1 MKTGDNNSNNKSS
14 NMTGGVATMRNE
26 SIGTLD
32 GDQITR
38 TSVRSLSENTY
49 DNFLQIDQEDATK
62 ILSNRNLRASARTN
76 ERQARRNSIMKS
88 LAVLDI
94 DDEETDLFPNP
105 ESTSFN
111 SECESVSGSISSCGS
126 ESSAAKQRRYLRR
139 GSVTKHKFEA
149 EVNGLQPNSLSLQLT
164 TSAED
169 EGVGGYANG
178 GDYGSDNSD
187 TELQRKRRYLRRGS
201 VTKYSLDAHV
211 SKIQPTSIMEN
222 KANNPRR
229 TLPPPPKPTSNRSV
243 HSEAT
248 TSASSSSGS
257 GSGSRPPMAPSHA
270 SSQSPRP
277 PSSANPNDASDSG
290 HAVRRRLKSSS
301 TSSSSSISSA
311 SKSKN
316 LDDSGHRRKSK
327 NLEDSDHSTTLKSK
341 NLDDSGHKKGGSL
354 SESEPESTN
363 LDDSVHKKKASSSS
377 SSTKSKNLDDSGHKG
392 AATKSKSTFK
402 SNSVASNSEK
412 RSSSSSK
419 SNKTKMTIGDSVGGS
434 HALGRSSIWIKT
446 HSTSSVSSEDSEEFA
461 STSASYPT
469 ETKKTPPP
477 STEKLTSLVARK
489 VRGSSFNKS
498 RLSNSNPA
506 NLKTAPISPSK
517 ALFSPSGKRIKSIL
531 SHGPHKKQSEFKK
544 SVRFGDLVITEFPI
558 ILGDNPAVTMG
569 APVTIDWEAQGEIT
583 YKINVYESIRGT
595 RRRRR
600 KLLISVSNR
609 AILLLA
615 AGYSI
620 DDIADASINAQQIK
634 FGRQESMQN
643 QAWDRVNMMMET
655 SRGAVGSVGTL
666 MLEGTVG
673 TVGTIM
679 GGTVGTVGTLMGGTV
694 GSVGTLM
701 GDTGKKIRAIVKPMR
716 VSESARSA

>member
-1 MKTGDNNSNNKSS
+1 
-14 NMTGGVATMRNE
+14 MRNE
-26 SIGTLD
+26 SIGTLN
-32 GDQITR
+32 GDRIAR
-38 TSVRSLSENTY
+38 TSARSLSENTY
-49 DNFLQIDQEDATK
+49 DNFLQIDQEDVTK

-94 DDEETDLFPNP
+94 DDEETDLFNS
-105 ESTSFN
+105 ESMSFD
-111 SECESVSGSISSCGS
+111 SECESVSGSSSCGS

-149 EVNGLQPNSLSLQLT
+149 EVNGLQPNSLSLRLT

-169 EGVGGYANG
+169 EGAGGYANG
-178 GDYGSDNSD
+178 GDYGSDSD
-187 TELQRKRRYLRRGS
+187 AEMQRKRRYLRRGS

-243 HSEAT
+243 QSEAT
-248 TSASSSSGS
+248 PSTSSSSGS
-257 GSGSRPPMAPSHA
+257 GLGSRPPMAPSHT
-270 SSQSPRP
+270 SSQSQRP
-277 PSSANPNDASDSG
+277 PSSANPNDAADSG
-290 HAVRRRLKSSS
+290 HGVRRKLKSSS
-301 TSSSSSISSA
+301 TSSAASSA

-316 LDDSGHRRKSK
+316 LDDSGHRQKSK
-327 NLEDSDHSTTLKSK
+327 NLEDSDHSKSTTTSKSK
-341 NLDDSGHKKGGSL
+341 NLDDSGHKIKQSL

-363 LDDSVHKKKASSSS
+363 LDDSLHKRASSLSS
-377 SSTKSKNLDDSGHKG
+377 KSKNLDDSGHKG
-392 AATKSKSTFK
+392 AATKSKSLSK
-402 SNSVASNSEK
+402 SKSLANHNNNTTEK
-412 RSSSSSK
+412 RPSERSSGSSTPSSS
-419 SNKTKMTIGDSVGGS
+419 KTKMTIGNGGVGGS
-434 HALGRSSIWIKT
+434 HAVGRSSIWIKT

-461 STSASYPT
+461 SASASYPT
-469 ETKKTPPP
+469 ETKKSHPPP
-477 STEKLTSLVARK
+477 TEKISSLVARK

-498 RLSNSNPA
+498 RHSNSTPG
-506 NLKTAPISPSK
+506 NLKTAPISPTTP
-517 ALFSPSGKRIKSIL
+517 ALLFSPSGKRIKSIL
-531 SHGPHKKQSEFKK
+531 SHGPHKKQLEFKK

-569 APVTIDWEAQGEIT
+569 APVTIDWEAQGEVS

-666 MLEGTVG
+666 MEGTVG